1 MAILLSLL
9 FMDVFIFLALA
20 QEHDIPIHDT
30 LTGLVVCLFF
40 QPRSTMPDLFELL
53 KKKKKICGLRFRGLE
68 AANK

>member
-20 QEHDIPIHDT
+20 QEHDVAVADA
-30 LTGLVVCLFF
+30 LTGLVVVVVF

-53 KKKKKICGLRFRGLE
+53 KNVGRDSEVWKQAILNRG
-68 AANK
+68 